1 MKIEYIIIFTL
12 LSGTFHHISSYRY
25 LKTTFDKNSKDLSGS
40 MTQCEPWFRSFFLYF
55 YQILIHILS
64 LHQFIQSTICVCFHC
79 TYMYLIILY
88 AVNQSDIFNFMFY
101 FVILYIQLEQT
112 AILYIETS
120 EQQINFLTKYLI
132 SSSCNNDIQR
142 SDTDMTKIGKYTYQ
156 S

>member
-1 MKIEYIIIFTL
+1 
-12 LSGTFHHISSYRY
+12 
-25 LKTTFDKNSKDLSGS
+25 
-40 MTQCEPWFRSFFLYF
+40 
-55 YQILIHILS
+55 
-64 LHQFIQSTICVCFHC
+64 
-79 TYMYLIILY
+79 MYLIILY